1 MDSSRSETCP
11 VQILNDTTCRI
22 IAKIFAALVV
32 MAAIL
37 PQVAHAEEFNIEN
50 IRVAKNGQVTRIV
63 FDTNKIPTYK
73 IFTLNN
79 PGRVVIDLSNAKLAT
94 NVDQSVFN
102 ASFVEKLRH
111 ANRAQNKLR
120 IVLDLN
126 QKIIPKSF
134 VLPPNGNS
142 HHRLVID
149 LKNAQDTSTI
159 MVSKPKPATKKV
171 VAKASKP
178 VKATKQAPKKVV
190 AKVEKKPTP
199 KVAANKTTKPKKKII
214 TPSVAKKAKK
224 AREIIVAIDPG
235 HGGKDPGAIGYA
247 GTREKDVVLKISKR
261 LARLINAEPGMRA
274 IMTRQ
279 SDDFITLRGR
289 MKKARSKNADIFIS
303 VHADAVDD
311 RRVRGSSVYVLSKH
325 GASSEAARILAKR
338 HNQPDVIGGVKLDGK
353 DKNLTKTLVD
363 LSQHATT
370 KESNKLA
377 SALHRQLGKIGKTR
391 KLGRAPFAVL
401 KSPDIPSVLVETAF
415 ISNASEEKKLRSAT
429 HQQKLAV
436 SILKG
441 IKTYLS
447 SNAPE
452 NSIIANRS
460 KLDKHTIKYGET
472 LSGIAVRY
480 SVSIDSLRKTNAL
493 RTDRIRV
500 GQKLII
506 PGV

>member
-1 MDSSRSETCP
+1 M
-11 VQILNDTTCRI
+11 QILDSTTCRM
-22 IAKIFAALVV
+22 IAKLFTALVV
-32 MAAIL
+32 LSLVIL
-37 PQVAHAEEFNIEN
+37 HSAHAEKFDIEN

-63 FDTNKIPTYK
+63 FDTSAIPTYK

-79 PGRVVIDLSNAKLAT
+79 PGRVVIDLSNAQLSTK
-94 NVDQSVFN
+94 VDQTVFN

-111 ANRAQNKLR
+111 ANRAENKLR

-126 QKIIPKSF
+126 QKIVPKSF

-149 LKNAQDTSTI
+149 LKNAQDASTI
-159 MVSKPKPATKKV
+159 MVNKPKPATKKV

-178 VKATKQAPKKVV
+178 VNVAKQAPKIVT
-190 AKVEKKPTP
+190 AKVEKKPPP
-199 KVAANKTTKPKKKII
+199 KVTAKEATKPKQKII
-214 TPSVAKKAKK
+214 TPSVAKKTKK
-224 AREIIVAIDPG
+224 PREIIVAIDPG

-289 MKKARSKNADIFIS
+289 MKKARSKKADLFIS

-311 RRVRGSSVYVLSKH
+311 RSVRGSSVYVLSKH

-377 SALHRQLGKIGKTR
+377 GALHRQLGKIGKTR
-391 KLGRAPFAVL
+391 KVGRAPFAVL

-441 IKTYLS
+441 IKVYLA

-452 NSIIANRS
+452 NTIMANRA
-460 KLDKHTIKYGET
+460 KQDKHTIKYGET
-472 LSGIAVRY
+472 LSEIAVRY

>member
-1 MDSSRSETCP
+1 M
-11 VQILNDTTCRI
+11 QILNNSTCHS
-22 IAKIFAALVV
+22 IAKIFTALVV
-32 MAAIL
+32 LSLIFTHTAS
-37 PQVAHAEEFNIEN
+37 AEKFDIKN

-63 FDTNKIPTYK
+63 FDTSGIPTYK

-79 PGRVVIDLSNAKLAT
+79 PGRVVIDLSNAQLSTK
-94 NVDQSVFN
+94 VDQSVFN

-111 ANRAQNKLR
+111 ANRAENKLR

-134 VLPPNGNS
+134 VLAPNGNS

-149 LKNAQDTSTI
+149 LKNAQDTTTI
-159 MVSKPKPATKKV
+159 MAKKPKPTTKKV
-171 VAKASKP
+171 VAKTSTQTKAKKP
-178 VKATKQAPKKVV
+178 TPKIVA

-199 KVAANKTTKPKKKII
+199 KVIKAKPPKTTKTKKKLTTPAIAKSSKKGRDII
-214 TPSVAKKAKK
+214 
-224 AREIIVAIDPG
+224 IAIDPG
-235 HGGKDPGAIGYA
+235 HGGKDPGASGYA

-261 LARLINAEPGMRA
+261 LARLINAEKGMRA

-279 SDDFITLRGR
+279 SDVFVPLRGR
-289 MKKARSKNADIFIS
+289 MKKARDNKADIFIS

-311 RRVRGSSVYVLSKH
+311 RRVRGSSVYILSKH
-325 GASSEAARILAKR
+325 GASSEAARILAHR
-338 HNQPDVIGGVKLDGK
+338 QNQSDVIGGVKLGDKGK
-353 DKNLTKTLVD
+353 DVQKVLVD
-363 LSQHATT
+363 LSQTATT
-370 KESNKLA
+370 KESKKLA
-377 SALHRQLGKIGKTR
+377 DSVRRQLGKLGKTR
-391 KLGRAPFAVL
+391 KQVEHAPFAVL

-436 SILKG
+436 SIFKG
-441 IKTYLS
+441 VKAYLS
-447 SNAPE
+447 SNAPD
-452 NSIIANRS
+452 NTIIANRT
-460 KLDKHTIKYGET
+460 KQDKHTIKYGET

-480 SVSIDSLRKTNAL
+480 SVSIDLLRKTNAL

>member
-1 MDSSRSETCP
+1 M
-11 VQILNDTTCRI
+11 QILNETTYRML
-22 IAKIFAALVV
+22 AKLFAVLVV
-32 MAAIL
+32 LAAML
-37 PQVAHAEEFNIEN
+37 PQVAHAEKSAIEN

-63 FDTNKIPTYK
+63 FDTSDIPNYK

-94 NVDQSVFN
+94 QVDQSVFN

-111 ANRAQNKLR
+111 ANKAQNKLR
-120 IVLDLN
+120 IVLDLK

-149 LKNAQDTSTI
+149 LKNAQDASTI
-159 MVSKPKPATKKV
+159 MVKKPKPAAEKA
-171 VAKASKP
+171 VAKASTPAKTSDNKP
-178 VKATKQAPKKVV
+178 KKASTKQ
-190 AKVEKKPTP
+190 EKKPSAT
-199 KVAANKTTKPKKKII
+199 VASSKTTKPKNKIV
-214 TPSVAKKAKK
+214 TPSVAKQTKK
-224 AREIIVAIDPG
+224 AREFIVAIDPG

-261 LARLINAEPGMRA
+261 LAKLINAEPGMRA

-279 SDDFITLRGR
+279 SDAFITLRGR
-289 MKKARSKNADIFIS
+289 MKKARNQKADLFIS
-303 VHADAVDD
+303 IHADAVDD

-338 HNQPDVIGGVKLDGK
+338 HNQPDVIGGVKLEGK

-377 SALHRQLGKIGKTR
+377 TALHRQLGKIGKTR
-391 KLGRAPFAVL
+391 KVGRAPFAVL

-441 IKTYLS
+441 IKVYLS
-447 SNAPE
+447 DNAPR
-452 NSIIANRS
+452 NSILAKSPKR
-460 KLDKHTIKYGET
+460 DKHTIKYGET

-480 SVSIDSLRKTNAL
+480 SVSLDALRKTNAL
-493 RTDRIRV
+493 RSDRIRV

-506 PGV
+506 PEV